1 MDDFLSES
9 LSLEAQEKLINFK
22 EYAVSHPHLAQIDR
36 SLIRAIVEPAGF
48 AHVLVYGPSRGGEN
62 DDD

>member
-1 MDDFLSES
+1 MDDFLASN

-36 SLIRAIVEPAGF
+36 SLMRAIVEPAGF
-48 AHVLVYGPSRGGEN
+48 AHVLVYGPSRGGKNHN
-62 DDD
+62 D